1 MRRNVNALLLLVV
14 ELSKIKKC
22 LKRCCDF
29 KKKKKVGRERSRDVL
44 NHHGFPV
51 DYLQKRLLNEGTN
64 DGPR

>member
-1 MRRNVNALLLLVV
+1 MRRNVNALLLVV

-22 LKRCCDF
+22 F
-29 KKKKKVGRERSRDVL
+29 KKMLRLLKKVGREGSRDVL